1 VPSTDPMN
9 ALEYILRSVSSFR
22 SKQRL
27 VIMLACSIVLVA
39 TLVCFLAYSF
49 ISFNQESRERLGAL
63 GDIIGA
69 DIGAALSFGD
79 EQAIAKSLES
89 LRADPAV
96 KQLFVLNDQGQ
107 ISAYYNQKMK
117 DPPADLQQRL
127 EILRSE
133 TTQQVFELSPGVG
146 RTIKWGGMSLG
157 TILVE
162 QDESVITR
170 KISASAGISVF
181 ILLFA
186 LGFSYLLA
194 NRFQRVIT
202 EPVQSL
208 VATMEEVTRTKNYH
222 VRSDV
227 HGLTELSLLS
237 EGFNE
242 MLGEISRRD
251 EAILESEYRWKFAL
265 EGAGDGVWDW
275 DIQTGEIS
283 YSQRCK
289 EMLGYAEGDI
299 LPDNHEWVD
308 RVHPDDRSYLIDSK
322 QSYLD
327 GRTETYVVEYRL
339 RCKDDSYIW
348 ILDRGM
354 VVCRSDDGRPLRM
367 IGTYSDITERKQVEV
382 ELRKK
387 NVEIEQFLYTVSH
400 DLRTPL
406 VTVKTFLGF
415 LENDMAGGDQQKI
428 SQDLLFIHGAADKM
442 KLMLDELL
450 ELSRIDRVESK
461 AVKVSF
467 GDVICGVLEV
477 MAGTINERRVEIHH
491 SETDLMLFGDP
502 LRLSQIWQNLIEN
515 AIKYSRDDST
525 PRIKLGS
532 LQENGE
538 TIFFVTDN
546 GIGIDPRYC
555 TKVFGIFEKLNPKSP
570 GAGLG
575 LSMVQRI
582 VEKFGGRIWVESNG
596 SDQGSNFYFT
606 LPNVMVL
613 DEP

>member
-1 VPSTDPMN
+1 MN

-39 TLVCFLAYSF
+39 TLACFLAYSF
-49 ISFNQESRERLGAL
+49 LSFNQESRERLGAL

-69 DIGAALSFGD
+69 DVGAALSFGD
-79 EQAIAKSLES
+79 EQAVAKSLES

-367 IGTYSDITERKQVEV
+367 IGTYSDITGRKQVEV

-387 NVEIEQFLYTVSH
+387 NAEIEQFLYTVSH

-428 SQDLLFIHGAADKM
+428 RQDLLFIHGAADKM

>member
-1 VPSTDPMN
+1 MN